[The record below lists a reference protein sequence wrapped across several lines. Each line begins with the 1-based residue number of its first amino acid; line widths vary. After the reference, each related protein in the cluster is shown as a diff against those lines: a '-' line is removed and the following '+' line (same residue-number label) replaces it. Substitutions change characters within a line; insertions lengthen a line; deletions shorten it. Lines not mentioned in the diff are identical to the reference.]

1 MRKFPKLVLQGG
13 KLSEVIDE
21 LDARILNLLQEDA
34 RIPLVDLAAQVSSS
48 RSAVWRRIQKLEE
61 SGVIKK
67 QAALLDAEKAGLGV
81 LVFAQVKMLAHSRDS
96 LPGFMEK
103 VRNFPE
109 VIECHTLMGD
119 IDFILKVRVKD
130 VQAYEEFFWNQLSQI
145 DGVRE
150 INSSI
155 ALTAVKD
162 TTKMKVLP
170 VG

>member
-1 MRKFPKLVLQGG
+1 M
-13 KLSEVIDE
+13 SELIDE

-34 RIPLVDLAAQVSSS
+34 RIPLVDLAEQVSSS
-48 RSAVWRRIQKLEE
+48 RSAVWRRIQKLED

-119 IDFILKVRVKD
+119 IDFILKVRVRD

-162 TTKMKVLP
+162 TTKLKVAP
-170 VG
+170 IG

>member
-1 MRKFPKLVLQGG
+1 M
-13 KLSEVIDE
+13 VILEIMSLHIDK
-21 LDARILNLLQEDA
+21 LDADILNILQDDA
-34 RIPLVDLAAQVSSS
+34 RIPLNELAERVSSS

-61 SGVIKK
+61 AGVIKR

-81 LVFAQVKMLAHSRDS
+81 LVFAQVKMQAHSRDC

-119 IDFILKVRVKD
+119 IDFILKVRVRD
-130 VQAYEEFFWNQLSQI
+130 VQAYEEFFWNHLSQI

-162 TTKMKVLP
+162 TTRLNVTAL
-170 VG
+170 

>member
-1 MRKFPKLVLQGG
+1 M
-13 KLSEVIDE
+13 SSDIDE
-21 LDARILNLLQEDA
+21 LDARILNYLQEDA
-34 RIPLVDLAAQVSSS
+34 RIPLVDLAEKVSSS

-61 SGVIKK
+61 AGVIKK
-67 QAALLDAEKAGLGV
+67 QATLLDAEKAGLGV
-81 LVFAQVKMLAHSRDS
+81 LVFAQVKMQAHSRDS
-96 LPGFMEK
+96 LPEFMEK

-109 VIECHTLMGD
+109 VIECHTLMGV

-130 VQAYEEFFWNQLSQI
+130 VQAYEEFFWNHLSQI

-162 TTKMKVLP
+162 TTKLMVTAA
-170 VG
+170 G